1 MKKEDTIASVG
12 EFELIKSYFT
22 PLSSSEIAGVTVG
35 IGDDGAQ
42 LAVPEGQELVVSTDT
57 LVEGIHF
64 SKGDDPYLL
73 GRKSLR
79 VNLSDLA
86 AMGALPCWYFLSL
99 TIPPTTT
106 VDWINEFSRGLKADG
121 EDFGIGLVGGDT
133 TGSKK
138 ALVITITVMGC
149 VEKGSS
155 TLRSGARVGDRI
167 FLSGTLG
174 DSALGL
180 AYHLENL
187 KIASSD
193 DRIYLLKRHQ
203 LPEPRVVL
211 ALALVD
217 GGVTSAAIDVSDGL
231 TADLAHICA
240 ASKVGAEVDV
250 EKIPLS
256 AAAKRVIKSHG
267 PEMLTKV
274 LTGGEDYELL
284 FTVAPAMVAE
294 VAAIAEKVGVVVT
307 EIGDITA
314 GSKVNINKQGKPIN
328 LDSAGWTHF

>member
-1 MKKEDTIASVG
+1 LKKEQTIASVG
-12 EFELIKSYFT
+12 EFELIKNNFT
-22 PLSSSEIAGVTVG
+22 HLSSSAIAGVTVG

-86 AMGALPCWYFLSL
+86 AMGALPTWYFLSL

-106 VDWINEFSRGLKADG
+106 LDWVSEFSRGLKADG

-138 ALVITITVMGC
+138 ALVVTITVMGC
-149 VEKGSS
+149 VVKGSS
-155 TLRSGARVGDRI
+155 TLRSGARVGDKI

-180 AYHLENL
+180 AYHLKKL
-187 KIASSD
+187 KIATLD
-193 DRIYLLKRHQ
+193 DRVYLLKRHQ

-211 ALALVD
+211 ALALAD
-217 GGVTSAAIDVSDGL
+217 GGVTSSAIDVSDGL

-256 AAAKRVIKSHG
+256 DAAKRVLNSQG
-267 PEMLTKV
+267 PELLAKV

-284 FTVAPAMVAE
+284 FTVAPGMEAE
-294 VAAIAEKVGVVVT
+294 VAAIAAKVGVIVT
-307 EIGDITA
+307 EIGNITA
-314 GSKVNINKQGKPIN
+314 GSSVNINQQGRPIK

>member
-1 MKKEDTIASVG
+1 MKKEQTIASVG
-12 EFELIKSYFT
+12 EFELIKNYFT
-22 PLSSSEIAGVTVG
+22 PLSSREVAGVIVG
-35 IGDDGAQ
+35 IGDDAAQ
-42 LAVPEGQELVVSTDT
+42 LAIPEGQELVVSTDT

-64 SKGDDPYLL
+64 SKGADPYLL

-99 TIPPTTT
+99 TTPPTTRL
-106 VDWINEFSRGLKADG
+106 DWIKEFSRGLKDDG

-138 ALVITITVMGC
+138 ALVVTITVIGS
-149 VEKGSS
+149 VEKGCS
-155 TLRSGARVGDRI
+155 TLRSGARVGDKI

-187 KIASSD
+187 KIANLD
-193 DRIYLLKRHQ
+193 DRVYLLKRHQ

-211 ALALVD
+211 ALALVE

-240 ASKVGAEVDV
+240 ASNVGAEVDV

-256 AAAKRVIKSHG
+256 AAAKRVLKRHG
-267 PEMLTKV
+267 PDMLAKV

-284 FTVAPAMVAE
+284 FTVAPAMVAD

-307 EIGDITA
+307 EIGEITA
-314 GSKVNINKQGKPIN
+314 GSSVNINQQGRPLN
-328 LDSAGWTHF
+328 LDCTGWTHF